1 MTCERVR
8 ERLDDYIDGTLEE
21 REFQEVELHLASCPG
36 CREEERGVRA
46 VIALAA
52 ALPREK
58 APGHD
63 LWPAIAEEIE
73 RRRRFALLAF
83 VPRRPAVWVGALA
96 AAAAVV
102 VVVVRVPAPRETPSG
117 GPAAVTTPGAVA
129 RPAALGGGVPALA
142 EAEREYQR
150 AAAELMAALD
160 TRRASL
166 SPEATAAID
175 ENLRVIDA
183 ALAEI
188 RAAVEREP
196 DSPRLGRMLA
206 STHEKK
212 IETLRRVLKLTT

>member
-8 ERLDDYIDGTLEE
+8 ERLDEYLDGALAEP
-21 REFQEVELHLASCPG
+21 EFQEVELHLASCAG
-36 CREEERGVRA
+36 CREEERSLRA

-58 APGHD
+58 APARD
-63 LWPAIAEEIE
+63 LWPGIADEIA
-73 RRRRFALLAF
+73 RRRRFAVF
-83 VPRRPAVWVGALA
+83 SSVPRRPALWLGALA

-102 VVVVRVPAPRETPSG
+102 VAVRVLPPRDTPP
-117 GPAAVTTPGAVA
+117 GPRVAGPTPGTLVQ
-129 RPAALGGGVPALA
+129 PAALGGGVPAFA
-142 EAEREYQR
+142 EAERQYQR

-166 SPEATAAID
+166 SPETTAAID
-175 ENLRVIDA
+175 ENLRVIDT

-188 RAAVEREP
+188 RAALERDP
-196 DSPRLGRMLA
+196 DSPRLGHLLA

-212 IETLRRVLKLTT
+212 IEALRRVLRLTT

>member
-8 ERLDDYIDGTLEE
+8 ERLDDYLDGTLDEAS
-21 REFQEVELHLASCPG
+21 FQELELHLASCPA
-36 CREEERGVRA
+36 CREEERGIRA

-58 APGHD
+58 APSRD
-63 LWPAIAEEIE
+63 LWPDIAEEIG
-73 RRRRFALLAF
+73 RRRRFAVF
-83 VPRRPAVWVGALA
+83 PSVPRRPALWLGALA

-102 VVVVRVPAPRETPSG
+102 IAVRVSPPDQTPIG
-117 GPAAVTTPGAVA
+117 RQVAGPTPGAVVQ
-129 RPAALGGGVPALA
+129 PAALGGGVPAFA

-166 SPEATAAID
+166 APDTTAAID
-175 ENLRVIDA
+175 ENLRVIDQ

-188 RAAVEREP
+188 RAALQRDP
-196 DSPRLGRMLA
+196 QSPKLGRMLA

-212 IETLRRVLKLTT
+212 IDTLRRVLKLTT

>member
-8 ERLDDYIDGTLEE
+8 ERLDDYLDGALGEPE
-21 REFQEVELHLASCPG
+21 YQEVELHLASCPA
-36 CREEERGVRA
+36 CREEERGIRA

-58 APGHD
+58 QPARD
-63 LWPAIAEEIE
+63 LWPGIADEIA
-73 RRRRFALLAF
+73 RRRRFALLSF
-83 VPRRPAVWVGALA
+83 VPRRPAVWLGALA

-102 VVVVRVPAPRETPSG
+102 IAVRVAPTRETPSA
-117 GPAAVTTPGAVA
+117 PALAGATPGAHVQ
-129 RPAALGGGVPALA
+129 PAALGGGVPAFA

-166 SPEATAAID
+166 SPGTTAAID
-175 ENLRVIDA
+175 ENLRVIDT

-188 RAAVEREP
+188 RAALERDP
-196 DSPRLGRMLA
+196 ASPRLGRMLT

-212 IETLRRVLKLTT
+212 IEALRRVLRLTT

>member
-1 MTCERVR
+1 
-8 ERLDDYIDGTLEE
+8 
-21 REFQEVELHLASCPG
+21 
-36 CREEERGVRA
+36 
-46 VIALAA
+46 
-52 ALPREK
+52 
-58 APGHD
+58 
-63 LWPAIAEEIE
+63 
-73 RRRRFALLAF
+73 
-83 VPRRPAVWVGALA
+83 VPRRPAVWIGALA
-96 AAAAVV
+96 SAAAVV
-102 VVVVRVPAPRETPSG
+102 VAVRVLTPRETPSG
-117 GPAAVTTPGAVA
+117 APAVAGTPGAVV
-129 RPAALGGGVPALA
+129 RPAALGGGVPAFA

-166 SPEATAAID
+166 SPEAMAAVD

-196 DSPRLGRMLA
+196 GSPRLGRMLA

>member
-1 MTCERVR
+1 MTCEHVR
-8 ERLDDYIDGTLEE
+8 ERLDDYLDGALDE
-21 REFQEVELHLASCPG
+21 RLFQEVELHLASCAG

-58 APGHD
+58 APSRD
-63 LWPAIAEEIE
+63 LWPGIAEEIAH
-73 RRRRFALLAF
+73 RRRFAVLSF
-83 VPRRPAVWVGALA
+83 VPRRPAIWLGALA
-96 AAAAVV
+96 AAATVV
-102 VVVVRVPAPRETPSG
+102 VAVGVLTPRERPSA
-117 GPAAVTTPGAVA
+117 GPVALGTPGAVA

-166 SPEATAAID
+166 SPETTASID
-175 ENLRVIDA
+175 ENLRVIDT